1 MSNNIKQIFF
11 LGACAFFLACGA
23 SSNER
28 GIASTTADSTAS
40 GSAYRSY
47 DGFAPAAAGSS
58 PQTAAAP
65 TAPTG
70 VITDSTSV
78 GAAAATVAA
87 QPGITAVINPG
98 AAQPAAAKPA
108 AKPADKPAAAD
119 DNAEVKRGEALIAKS
134 DCLACHKV
142 DARQVGPA
150 YKEVANKYPNNS
162 ASINQ
167 LADKI
172 KKGGSG
178 VWGAIP
184 MTPHPTLSD
193 DDAKAMAKYVL
204 SLK

>member
-1 MSNNIKQIFF
+1 MKKLFF
-11 LGACAFFLACGA
+11 LGVCALFLACGA
-23 SSNER
+23 STNER
-28 GIASTTADSTAS
+28 GVSSTTSDSSAS
-40 GSAYRSY
+40 GSAYNSY
-47 DGFAPAAAGSS
+47 DGFAPTAAGSS

-65 TAPTG
+65 TPPKG

-78 GAAAATVAA
+78 AGATAVTATIVQPASTAQGTA
-87 QPGITAVINPG
+87 QPVAN
-98 AAQPAAAKPA
+98 QPAKPA
-108 AKPADKPAAAD
+108 AKPAASD
-119 DNAEVKRGEALIAKS
+119 DGIDAKRGEALISKS

-142 DARQVGPA
+142 DGKLVGPS
-150 YKEVANKYPNNS
+150 YKEVANKYPNN
-162 ASINQ
+162 AATVNQ

-178 VWGAIP
+178 VWGAMP